1 MTQIHPSAIVDSA
14 AKLADDVVIGPFCI
28 VGPDVTLGAR
38 VRLLSHVVVD
48 GVTTIGEDTEVHAFA
63 QHGAGGDLRGRVD
76 ERHQRFSTTMAANS
90 TWAASLSPTKA
101 WPRNL

>member
-1 MTQIHPSAIVDSA
+1 MTQIHPSAVVDPA

-48 GVTTIGEDTEVHAFA
+48 GVTTIGEDT
-63 QHGAGGDLRGRVD
+63 
-76 ERHQRFSTTMAANS
+76 
-90 TWAASLSPTKA
+90 
-101 WPRNL
+101 